1 MILYNTEELN
11 LMLKIRVDDFD
22 YTVHVS
28 SEMMKCFGCGVEG
41 HLIRTCSQ
49 KKDAGTYNETAAPG
63 PEQEDTHNTQ
73 QTEQQGDAGSGC
85 VGSQAAGSG
94 DVGTVFDNH
103 GAADPMLLIWDLLI
117 QVQLVWFLLV

>member
-41 HLIRTCSQ
+41 HLIRTVPQ
-49 KKDAGTYNETAAPG
+49 KKDAGTSNGETVAPG
-63 PEQEDTHNTQ
+63 LEQEHTQNTQ
-73 QTEQQGDAGSGC
+73 QAEHQGDPGPGS
-85 VGSQAAGSG
+85 V
-94 DVGTVFDNH
+94 VH
-103 GAADPMLLIWDLLI
+103 R
-117 QVQLVWFLLV
+117 